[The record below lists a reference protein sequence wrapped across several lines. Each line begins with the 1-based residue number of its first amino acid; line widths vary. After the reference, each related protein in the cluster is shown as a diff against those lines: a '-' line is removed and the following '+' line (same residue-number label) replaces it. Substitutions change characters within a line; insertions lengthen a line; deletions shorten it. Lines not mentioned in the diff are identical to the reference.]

1 MNNIIY
7 DDLDNLISE
16 IIASTDFL
24 RLKELKKIID
34 EKYKK
39 EIWTFKRAESI
50 YNDALPN
57 KNYYKDFDK
66 ISLNLSNAKNVL
78 YSMPEVIEYK
88 ILEEKINEMLIS
100 LSNDIANIM
109 SNKFKKKKI
118 IG

>member
-39 EIWTFKRAESI
+39 EIICRF
-50 YNDALPN
+50 
-57 KNYYKDFDK
+57 
-66 ISLNLSNAKNVL
+66 
-78 YSMPEVIEYK
+78 
-88 ILEEKINEMLIS
+88 
-100 LSNDIANIM
+100 
-109 SNKFKKKKI
+109 
-118 IG
+118 

>member
-16 IIASTDFL
+16 IITSNDFI
-24 RLKELKKIID
+24 RLKELKKAID

-39 EIWTFKRAESI
+39 EIWSFKQAQSI

-57 KNYYKDFDK
+57 KKYYKDFDK
-66 ISLNLSNAKNVL
+66 ISLNLSNAKNIL
-78 YSMPEVIEYK
+78 YSMPEVVEYK
-88 ILEEKINEMLIS
+88 MLEEKINKMLIN
-100 LSNDIANIM
+100 LSNDMTDVM

>member
-66 ISLNLSNAKNVL
+66 ISL
-78 YSMPEVIEYK
+78 
-88 ILEEKINEMLIS
+88 
-100 LSNDIANIM
+100 
-109 SNKFKKKKI
+109 KKKKLI
-118 IG
+118 KCSFLYQMISQI

>member
-66 ISLNLSNAKNVL
+66 ISLNLSNAKNDL

-88 ILEEKINEMLIS
+88 ILEEKINKMLIS
-100 LSNDIANIM
+100 LSNDITNIM